1 MYAQFFGNYL
11 LSKHVVTP
19 EQLIQAIE
27 EQHIRH
33 IKLGLLAIHAGL
45 MTVEQVDKVLI
56 RQAHENRRFG
66 ELAIEEKFLTE
77 EQLAGL
83 LKQQIPVYLLI
94 GERLVENGFLSET
107 QLEELITS
115 YQEENHF
122 THLANAD
129 EQQEN
134 LQALTRS
141 LFMITTLHI
150 PEYLFKYLTL
160 LFNNLVRFIGDDFLP
175 LNPILS
181 SEHVANHCSGQ
192 IIDGEFSLTAYLEME
207 EDAAVAFASRFAGT
221 EFKEFNEYVDAA
233 IGDFLNWQN
242 GLFNVNISNE
252 ESVELFLNPVVNLQ
266 NTMLSSSSDM
276 ILLPIAY
283 PFGTITFV
291 FKL

>member
-66 ELAIEEKFLTE
+66 ELAMEEGFLTE
-77 EQLAGL
+77 DQLRSL

-94 GERLVENGFLSET
+94 GERLVENGVLTET
-107 QLEELITS
+107 RLEELITS
-115 YQEENHF
+115 YQKENHF
-122 THLANAD
+122 EHLSNAD

-134 LQALTRS
+134 LQALIRS
-141 LFMITTLHI
+141 LFMITTLQI
-150 PEYLFKYLTL
+150 PERMINYLTL

-175 LNPILS
+175 LNPTLI

-192 IIDGEFSLTAYLEME
+192 IINGEFSLTAYLDME
-207 EDAAVAFASRFAGT
+207 EDAALAFASRFMGS
-221 EFKEFNEYVDAA
+221 EILEYDEYVDAS

-252 ESVELFLNPVVNLQ
+252 ESIELFLNPVVNFE
-266 NTMLSSSSDM
+266 NTMISSSGDM

-283 PFGTITFV
+283 PFGTINFL